1 MSTIGDK
8 LLGQGIYSI
17 PEAANI
23 VGLQANRVRR
33 WVKGYESSEGRAHKP
48 VVPPELPEI
57 EEKVALSFH
66 DLLELHFIKAFISEG
81 VRLTAIRKAAKLAAE
96 ILGVEKHPF
105 VRLEFKTDR
114 KDIMQAIDQQMLNLN
129 RSQYELEGIITQSLF
144 KGLVYSHKSARAW
157 HPSASESSVILD
169 PEIALG
175 KPTIESTGIRTRAI
189 FHAWQAEGR
198 NVKLVADL
206 FGLKPKQIREAVSF
220 EQRMAA

>member
-1 MSTIGDK
+1 MSMNATK

-17 PEAANI
+17 PEAAHI

-33 WVKGYESSEGRAHKP
+33 WVKGYQSSEGYLHQP

-57 EEKVALSFH
+57 EDKVALSFH

-81 VRLTAIRKAAKLAAE
+81 VKLPAIRKAAKLAAE

-129 RSQYELEGIITQSLF
+129 KSQYEFEGIITQSLF
-144 KGLVYSHKSARAW
+144 KGFVYSNKLARAW
-157 HPSASESSVILD
+157 HPSTSESSVILN

-175 KPTIESTGIRTRAI
+175 KPTIENTSIRTRAI
-189 FHAWQAEGR
+189 FHTWQAEGR
-198 NVKLVADL
+198 NVKLVAGMFSL
-206 FGLKPKQIREAVSF
+206 RPKQVREAVSF

>member
-1 MSTIGDK
+1 MSIKYDN

-17 PEAANI
+17 PEAAHI
-23 VGLQANRVRR
+23 VGLQASRIRR
-33 WVKGYESSEGRAHKP
+33 WVNGYQADGGQVYKP
-48 VVPPELPEI
+48 VVPAELPEI
-57 EEKVALSFH
+57 EGKVALSFH

-81 VRLTAIRKAAKLAAE
+81 VKLPAIRKAAKLASE

-114 KDIMQAIDQQMLNLN
+114 RDIMQAIDEQMLNLN
-129 RSQYELEGIITQSLF
+129 KSQYEFEGIITQSLF
-144 KGLVYSHKSARAW
+144 KGFVYSDKLARAW
-157 HPSASESSVILD
+157 HPSSTESSVILN

-175 KPTIESTGIRTRAI
+175 KPTIENTSIRTRAI

-198 NVKLVADL
+198 NPKTVASM
-206 FGLKPKQIREAVSF
+206 FNLKPKQVKDAVSF